1 VWIGKGARGTD
12 PAPSGPFRASSVAGS
27 GFIIGLTTFGPGPR
41 FGVGGSVPVD
51 KGRRY
56 FTVGETAEHLGLSR
70 PKVYQMV
77 GRRELRSLKIGGV
90 ARIPR
95 EEIERLERGSRA

>member
-1 VWIGKGARGTD
+1 
-12 PAPSGPFRASSVAGS
+12 
-27 GFIIGLTTFGPGPR
+27 
-41 FGVGGSVPVD
+41 VPVD

-70 PKVYQMV
+70 SKVYQMV

-95 EEIERLERGSRA
+95 EEIERLERGSSA

>member
-1 VWIGKGARGTD
+1 M
-12 PAPSGPFRASSVAGS
+12 
-27 GFIIGLTTFGPGPR
+27 
-41 FGVGGSVPVD
+41 PVD

-56 FTVGETAEHLGLSR
+56 FTAGETAEHLGLSR

-95 EEIERLERGSRA
+95 EEIECLERGSRA